1 MGKEEGEQKAGLQG
15 TTLTTPSLRR
25 MGGGTYIF
33 ISPRKPYSP
42 AEVKGLLQFFNHM
55 WAFPRGQA
63 RDKYKTCPVSPFAH
77 GLLTSAS
84 LSLIENNL
92 V

>member
-1 MGKEEGEQKAGLQG
+1 MEEGEQQAGLQG
-15 TTLTTPSLRR
+15 TTLTTSSLRR

-33 ISPRKPYSP
+33 SSSGEPYSP
-42 AEVKGLLQFFNHM
+42 AEVKGLLKFFNHM

-63 RDKYKTCPVSPFAH
+63 RDKHKTCPFSPFAH
-77 GLLTSAS
+77 CFLTSAS
-84 LSLIENNL
+84 PSLIENNL